1 MSQKRRNS
9 WSSDEEAQ
17 VIRLYENHSL
27 LWDSRHPDYYN
38 REKRDV
44 TMRAIAEAMSGDFDV
59 VDVKDKIKILRDYF
73 VKELKK
79 EDASRKAANQG
90 YVSRWEHF
98 RSWDFLRSAISSE
111 ATLPCVRNAYARTA
125 DLLHG
130 TQTAFC
136 PVYAVLFGGYIRGCE
151 ATETM
156 ILPSTPPDTDQSA
169 PNAPRPQSPREE
181 IAKRFVQPRP
191 LPKWQG
197 PPVASCVNLV
207 APLPPPVKKAR
218 QLVFQEAPD
227 LRNRSPSPQ
236 SIVTSCI
243 QTPEPNHFSIAVP
256 TMEETDSA
264 ALRFPFKDEYGD
276 AENGDVIFCR
286 HVISELRQMPKYQR
300 DLTKLRIQQALFEV
314 KYANGPYAVEN
325 ISALRG
331 DSSRS
336 AANAPPSSP
345 LLGICNSTSL

>member
-111 ATLPCVRNAYARTA
+111 ATLPCLPKLQIHCEPWTVY
-125 DLLHG
+125 
-130 TQTAFC
+130 
-136 PVYAVLFGGYIRGCE
+136 PVSLGGCE

-264 ALRFPFKDEYGD
+264 ALRFPLKDEYGD

-325 ISALRG
+325 ISA
-331 DSSRS
+331 
-336 AANAPPSSP
+336 
-345 LLGICNSTSL
+345 

>member
-98 RSWDFLRSAISSE
+98 RSWDFLRSAISNE
-111 ATLPCVRNAYARTA
+111 ATLPCIHCEPWTVY
-125 DLLHG
+125 
-130 TQTAFC
+130 
-136 PVYAVLFGGYIRGCE
+136 PVSLGGCE

-156 ILPSTPPDTDQSA
+156 ILPSTPPDTDESA

-181 IAKRFVQPRP
+181 IAKRFALPRP

-207 APLPPPVKKAR
+207 APLPPPVKKAP
-218 QLVFQEAPD
+218 QPVLQED
-227 LRNRSPSPQ
+227 GS
-236 SIVTSCI
+236 
-243 QTPEPNHFSIAVP
+243 
-256 TMEETDSA
+256 
-264 ALRFPFKDEYGD
+264 GD

-286 HVISELRQMPKYQR
+286 QVISEIRQMPKYQR
-300 DLTKLRIQQALFEV
+300 DFTKLRIQQALFEV
-314 KYANGPYAVEN
+314 KYANGPYVVEN
-325 ISALRG
+325 ISTFRG
-331 DSSRS
+331 DSFRL
-336 AANAPPSSP
+336 AADKVKMR
-345 LLGICNSTSL
+345 